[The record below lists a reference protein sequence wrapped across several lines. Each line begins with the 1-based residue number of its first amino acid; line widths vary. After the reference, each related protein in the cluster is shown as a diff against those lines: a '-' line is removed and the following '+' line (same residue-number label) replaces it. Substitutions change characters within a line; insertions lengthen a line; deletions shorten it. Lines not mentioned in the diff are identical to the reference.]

1 MRTKERI
8 REVNDVVGDRVK
20 REAVKVA
27 GLAPSAELV
36 RTLARDEDV
45 RAAARD
51 VLSRAD
57 KLRGELHHEGRMGR
71 LARDPKLQGDV
82 AALIRST
89 AGALDA
95 TVAAGKRRA
104 RRRVLRVALIGSA
117 LAAAAVWLSRRQA
130 GRAQWNHVEG
140 GGTGFPP
147 GDQAGGPQDRIRSVH
162 PVGTGAAMTGSGAN
176 GTPSGSPA
184 GVSTDPGEGRSK
196 PTPAESAERV
206 ESEGPTG

>member
-36 RTLARDEDV
+36 RTLAKDEDV
-45 RAAARD
+45 RAAARE
-51 VLSRAD
+51 VFSRAD
-57 KLRGELHHEGRMGR
+57 RLRGELGHDGTMGR

-104 RRRVLRVALIGSA
+104 RRRVFRFVLLGSV
-117 LAAAAVWLSRRQA
+117 LAAAAVWINRQRA
-130 GRAQWNHVEG
+130 DRAQWNHVEDN
-140 GGTGFPP
+140 GFAA
-147 GDQAGGPQDRIRSVH
+147 DQRMHAVQ
-162 PVGTGAAMTGSGAN
+162 PVGAGAAMTGGSTN
-176 GTPSGSPA
+176 GTPA

-206 ESEGPTG
+206 DSEGPTG